1 LRLVLAAL
9 ATFYNY
15 QLISMKHT
23 IIVWFRQDL
32 RVQDNPALHAAL
44 SRGDRIIPLYIHDD
58 NVKWRPGAA
67 SRWWLHHSLTALAD
81 KLKQLGSR
89 LILRNG
95 DAAGVLQQV
104 IHETGADAVY
114 CNRVY
119 EPALLGR
126 DRQLHRELKNSG
138 VTFNVY
144 QGNLLREPD
153 TILNQSG
160 LPYKVFTPFYKSYLR
175 EGWDNQVYSTPGQ
188 LPGIATRL
196 KSDKIDEL
204 NLLPTIK
211 WDSGFHDH
219 WQPGEAGAWKQ
230 LRRFLRNDLDNYHE
244 ARDVPSRQG
253 TSCLSPHLHFGE
265 ISVRAV
271 LAELERQDLRR
282 EGEGFIRELIWRDF
296 AHSVMFHFPHTTD
309 KPFDGR
315 FNNFKWKQSKKLMQA
330 WQQGLTGYP
339 IVDAGMR
346 ELWHTGFMHNRVRMI
361 VASFLTKNG
370 MLHWKKGAGWFWDTL
385 VDADLAAN
393 SMNWQWVAGCGVD
406 AAPYFRI
413 FNPVTQ
419 SQRFDKQGLY
429 ICQWVPELARLPN
442 KYIHEPWK
450 APDEVQQQA
459 GCVTGRDYPAPVL
472 DLKVTREAA
481 LAAYKKQIAGK

>member
-1 LRLVLAAL
+1 
-9 ATFYNY
+9 
-15 QLISMKHT
+15 MKHT

-188 LPGIATRL
+188 LPGIANRL

-230 LRRFLRNDLDNYHE
+230 LRRFLRNDLDTIMRHGMYPRGKARPVYH
-244 ARDVPSRQG
+244 PIC
-253 TSCLSPHLHFGE
+253 T
-265 ISVRAV
+265 SVRSAFGPCWPNWNDRISAV
-271 LAELERQDLRR
+271 KVKAL
-282 EGEGFIRELIWRDF
+282 
-296 AHSVMFHFPHTTD
+296 S
-309 KPFDGR
+309 
-315 FNNFKWKQSKKLMQA
+315 
-330 WQQGLTGYP
+330 
-339 IVDAGMR
+339 
-346 ELWHTGFMHNRVRMI
+346 
-361 VASFLTKNG
+361 
-370 MLHWKKGAGWFWDTL
+370 
-385 VDADLAAN
+385 AN
-393 SMNWQWVAGCGVD
+393 
-406 AAPYFRI
+406 
-413 FNPVTQ
+413 
-419 SQRFDKQGLY
+419 
-429 ICQWVPELARLPN
+429 
-442 KYIHEPWK
+442 
-450 APDEVQQQA
+450 
-459 GCVTGRDYPAPVL
+459 
-472 DLKVTREAA
+472 
-481 LAAYKKQIAGK
+481 

>member
-1 LRLVLAAL
+1 
-9 ATFYNY
+9 
-15 QLISMKHT
+15 
-23 IIVWFRQDL
+23 
-32 RVQDNPALHAAL
+32 
-44 SRGDRIIPLYIHDD
+44 
-58 NVKWRPGAA
+58 
-67 SRWWLHHSLTALAD
+67 
-81 KLKQLGSR
+81 
-89 LILRNG
+89 
-95 DAAGVLQQV
+95 
-104 IHETGADAVY
+104 
-114 CNRVY
+114 
-119 EPALLGR
+119 
-126 DRQLHRELKNSG
+126 
-138 VTFNVY
+138 
-144 QGNLLREPD
+144 
-153 TILNQSG
+153 
-160 LPYKVFTPFYKSYLR
+160 
-175 EGWDNQVYSTPGQ
+175 
-188 LPGIATRL
+188 
-196 KSDKIDEL
+196 
-204 NLLPTIK
+204 
-211 WDSGFHDH
+211 
-219 WQPGEAGAWKQ
+219 
-230 LRRFLRNDLDNYHE
+230 
-244 ARDVPSRQG
+244 
-253 TSCLSPHLHFGE
+253 
-265 ISVRAV
+265 
-271 LAELERQDLRR
+271 
-282 EGEGFIRELIWRDF
+282 
-296 AHSVMFHFPHTTD
+296 MFHFPHTTD

-429 ICQWVPELARLPN
+429 IRQWVPELARLPN